1 MFRYQGDKKFTKG
14 NSVKL
19 LKDGDAFLPQ
29 MIRRIRKARY
39 EIFIETF
46 ILANDRTG
54 LLVQKALLQ
63 AAKRGVWIAVTADSY
78 GTFYLD
84 EEYIK
89 TLTDAGII
97 FQIYDPQ
104 PRFFDAR
111 TKAFRC
117 LHRKL
122 VVVDGACAFLGG
134 INLCDDHITSM
145 SATAKRDFAVEVVG
159 PVVREIRRLCQSYVR
174 EARDEGW
181 YPKVEVEP
189 HPQADGPCEVAFVS
203 RDNKRNRSEIE
214 KAYIAQIRNAK
225 SRVLIANA
233 YFFPGYRVMRALKK
247 ASQRGVAVD
256 LILQGN
262 PDIPFALPAARC
274 LYDTLTK
281 DGISV
286 HEYVERPLHAKVAII
301 DDEWSTVGSSNLDP
315 WSLSMNLEANVF
327 IKSKELN
334 RELAEN
340 MAALMQKSRLIRYDS
355 VQRRDWWSRLRNT
368 ITYHGLRHLPN
379 LISWVPNHRPKIR
392 EIRTLFEADD
402 GESLDPQL
410 RHNYPESRNARRV
423 VYKRDY
429 SDAGGV

>member
-1 MFRYQGDKKFTKG
+1 MFGFQGDKKFVQG
-14 NSVKL
+14 NAVKL
-19 LKDGDAFLPQ
+19 LKDGDAFFPQ
-29 MIRRIRKARY
+29 MIRRIRKARH

-54 LLVQKALLQ
+54 CIVKRALLQ
-63 AAKRGVWIAVTADSY
+63 AARRGVWIAVTADSY

-84 EEYIK
+84 NEYIK
-89 TLTDAGII
+89 ELTDEGVV

-104 PRFFDAR
+104 PKFFDKR
-111 TKAFRC
+111 PKAFRC

-122 VVVDGACAFLGG
+122 VVIDGACAFVGG
-134 INLCDDHITSM
+134 INLSDEHVTAM
-145 SATAKRDFAVEVVG
+145 SETAKRDFAIEIVG
-159 PVVREIRRLCQSYVR
+159 PVVKDIRRLCQSYVR
-174 EARDEGW
+174 EAHDEAW
-181 YPKVEVEP
+181 LPEVEVAP
-189 HPQADGPCEVAFVS
+189 HPQADAPCDVAFIS

-214 KAYIAQIRNAK
+214 KAYIAQIHDAK
-225 SRVLIANA
+225 KRVLIANA

-247 ASQRGVAVD
+247 AAKRGVAVD

-281 DGISV
+281 DGVCV
-286 HEYVERPLHAKVAII
+286 HEYIERPLHAKVAVI
-301 DDEWSTVGSSNLDP
+301 DDEWSTIGSSNLDP

-327 IKSKELN
+327 VKSRALNQELT
-334 RELAEN
+334 EN
-340 MAALMQKSRLIRYDS
+340 MNALMQKSRLIQYES
-355 VQRRDWWSRLRNT
+355 VKRRDWWCRLRNT
-368 ITYHGLRHLPN
+368 VTYHGLRHLPN

-392 EIRTLFEADD
+392 EIRTLFTTDD

-429 SDAGGV
+429 SDASEV